1 MIRNLSLPL
10 KLSLAFALTVLV
22 AVGAVAMLVNAAASQ
37 HLSVYVARGMAGRAA
52 AYVPALSEYY
62 QTHQGW
68 SGVQAWLELSNAP
81 RGAGQGRGMMGGMS
95 LILTD
100 ASGTV
105 LYSTASQG
113 QGTRLGKSTLAEA
126 QPIVV
131 GGETV
136 GYLAS
141 GTGPQEDAL
150 RQDLNRSILSAGALA
165 TLVAVLAGLLLTR
178 TILRPLRRLREAAQ
192 EIGAGRLDHRV
203 PVESAD
209 EIGALGSVFN
219 DMAAALRRDEQLRQ
233 QMMADIAHELRTPV
247 AVMRGQAEAL
257 QDGIFPLTV
266 ENLAPIHDQ
275 TLLLGRLINDLRD
288 LALAEADQ
296 LPLDLT
302 EMSLL
307 PLARRVVSAFQPQAL
322 AEGLRLE
329 GQWPASLPNVCAD
342 AQRIEQVLGNLLS
355 NAIRYTPAG
364 GAVTVRLWTEAGQ
377 VLCAVSDT
385 GPGISPTD
393 LPHVFDR
400 FYRVDKARSR
410 AEGGSGL
417 GLSIAHRLAQAH
429 EGALTAQSVLGQGS
443 TFTLRLPVCPAS
455 AQDA

>member
-1 MIRNLSLPL
+1 
-10 KLSLAFALTVLV
+10 
-22 AVGAVAMLVNAAASQ
+22 
-37 HLSVYVARGMAGRAA
+37 
-52 AYVPALSEYY
+52 
-62 QTHQGW
+62 
-68 SGVQAWLELSNAP
+68 
-81 RGAGQGRGMMGGMS
+81 
-95 LILTD
+95 
-100 ASGTV
+100 
-105 LYSTASQG
+105 
-113 QGTRLGKSTLAEA
+113 
-126 QPIVV
+126 
-131 GGETV
+131 
-136 GYLAS
+136 
-141 GTGPQEDAL
+141 
-150 RQDLNRSILSAGALA
+150 
-165 TLVAVLAGLLLTR
+165 
-178 TILRPLRRLREAAQ
+178 
-192 EIGAGRLDHRV
+192 
-203 PVESAD
+203 
-209 EIGALGSVFN
+209 VFN